1 MPRFIASVKID
12 EDNAELMDS
21 LIATREFSKIVNY
34 CLRAYRNK
42 LIISEDKL
50 PIMRKFNLENANQL
64 LDFAIKKTNQYEAL
78 QKSLSKS
85 LCVRGSSNLSFA
97 KESLTLWPFW
107 IESAEVMLIRL
118 IFYEALLEGFVLV
131 GLLYRKVKKLVCVL

>member
-42 LIISEDKL
+42 LIIPQEDTPILSKL
-50 PIMRKFNLENANQL
+50 GVKTALEL
-64 LDFAIKKTNQYEAL
+64 LIYADKKTAQYEAL
-78 QKSLSKS
+78 QKSL
-85 LCVRGSSNLSFA
+85 
-97 KESLTLWPFW
+97 
-107 IESAEVMLIRL
+107 AENK
-118 IFYEALLEGFVLV
+118 AD
-131 GLLYRKVKKLVCVL
+131 

>member
-1 MPRFIASVKID
+1 MIASVKID
-12 EDNAELMDS
+12 EDNGELMDS

-50 PIMRKFNLENANQL
+50 PIMQKFNLENANQL

-78 QKSLSKS
+78 QKSIT
-85 LCVRGSSNLSFA
+85 
-97 KESLTLWPFW
+97 E
-107 IESAEVMLIRL
+107 AEM
-118 IFYEALLEGFVLV
+118 
-131 GLLYRKVKKLVCVL
+131 K

>member
-1 MPRFIASVKID
+1 MPRMIASVKID
-12 EDNAELMDS
+12 EDNGELMDS

-42 LIISEDKL
+42 LIISEDKI

-78 QKSLSKS
+78 QKS
-85 LCVRGSSNLSFA
+85 
-97 KESLTLWPFW
+97 
-107 IESAEVMLIRL
+107 IAEN
-118 IFYEALLEGFVLV
+118 
-131 GLLYRKVKKLVCVL
+131 KVD